1 MGLTGFVLKD
11 LAAIFGPFGYTLKG
25 VHKELLKHKQPT
37 YFIRKAQIIQGQRD
51 IDELSEK
58 EKKEVSQR
66 VAHGWSVV
74 LQVWDVM
81 EEKRRHGLKGR
92 IMFAKERKTWR
103 ANGAFENVEM
113 AEKALE
119 ARRKGESLEGVF
131 GEQREQLDLAKKP
144 RKNVVKDLE
153 QGNGGGDDGRQK
165 VTLNGSAEPA
175 GKEVPKIVP

>member
-37 YFIRKAQIIQGQRD
+37 HFIRRAQIIQGQRYA
-51 IDELSEK
+51 IELDDK
-58 EKKEVSQR
+58 EKKRVSEK
-66 VAHGWSVV
+66 VSHGWSVV

-81 EEKRRHGLKGR
+81 EEKRTQGLKGR
-92 IMFAKERKTWR
+92 IHLLRERKKWR

-113 AEKALE
+113 AKKALE

-131 GEQREQLDLAKKP
+131 SQQREELRLAKRP
-144 RKNVVKDLE
+144 RKGVDRDIRE
-153 QGNGGGDDGRQK
+153 GGGGESDDGRQK
-165 VTLNGSAEPA
+165 VQLGEC
-175 GKEVPKIVP
+175 